1 MRRFATWLALIGA
14 IGAALLFVWVRA
26 TTPSDGGRVAFY
38 GDGWTSAGVLIAP
51 IDAPAAGLQ
60 DGDLVVA
67 VGGRSLEAWLGDAT
81 DPAIIRPTS
90 GVPIP
95 YLIGRD
101 GAGQRTDVTWTVPAI
116 GASLLQGWSILLF
129 SVAMAGVA
137 AYVFARRPDEPAAM
151 ALIFLACGAAG
162 SSVPW
167 FLGVTVSDVV
177 QGVPFLLHSFVT
189 GPVYML
195 LWPAGLHLALV
206 FPAPLPA
213 VTRHRWLIPAV
224 YAVAFGMYALATLA
238 GWVAAPSLLDWV
250 GTWPIAQTAVVVP
263 FLSVSLAL
271 FVRNYRRTTEP
282 AARIRIRWAWLGA
295 AASAAIGLFAF
306 MLPEL
311 LLHRTLLP
319 QSWIGLSA
327 LPLPLGLA
335 AGILRDRLFDI
346 DVVVRRTFIYGGL
359 TLGVVASY
367 VVVTSAVT
375 AVIGSAGGFGVS
387 LLAAGVAALVA
398 LPIRDALQRGVDRML
413 YGERDEPLRAMRRLG
428 QRLELAADPDRAF
441 PAIVDTVADALR
453 SPYVGLEVVDDVG
466 RSVAVGQRGTPQP
479 AVVTVPLV
487 DGLDHVGSLVL
498 GVRSGERGFR
508 PDELLLLDELARQA
522 GTAIHALRLRAD
534 LVRSRERLV
543 LAREEERRRL
553 RRDIHDGLG
562 PSLASIGLRAEASA
576 ELLTTDPA
584 AARRL
589 LAELSDEVQTTLAE
603 IRRLVDGLRP
613 PALDELGLIG
623 AIEQQASRLEGAVG
637 GRPPTAISLD
647 RSPDPL
653 PDLPAAVEVAAYRIV
668 VEALTN
674 AVRHAQAR
682 TCRVRITAGEEL
694 VIEVEDDG
702 RGLPA
707 PVVAGTGRESMEA
720 RAVELGGSLRVD
732 RRPRGGT
739 RLEAR
744 LPIAR
749 WRSPAAVAGDGE
761 LGVIPA

>member
-1 MRRFATWLALIGA
+1 M
-14 IGAALLFVWVRA
+14 
-26 TTPSDGGRVAFY
+26 
-38 GDGWTSAGVLIAP
+38 
-51 IDAPAAGLQ
+51 
-60 DGDLVVA
+60 A
-67 VGGRSLEAWLGDAT
+67 V
-81 DPAIIRPTS
+81 
-90 GVPIP
+90 
-95 YLIGRD
+95 
-101 GAGQRTDVTWTVPAI
+101 
-116 GASLLQGWSILLF
+116 
-129 SVAMAGVA
+129 VA
-137 AYVFARRPDEPAAM
+137 AYVFARRPDEPAAL

-177 QGVPFLLHSFVT
+177 QGSPFLLHTFVT

-195 LWPAGLHLALV
+195 LWPAGVHLALV
-206 FPAPLPA
+206 FPTPMPA
-213 VTRHRWLIPAV
+213 VVRHRWLIPAA
-224 YAVAFGMYALATLA
+224 YALAFGMYVLAMLA
-238 GWVAAPSLLDWV
+238 GRIAAPSLLDWV
-250 GTWPIAQTAVVVP
+250 GTWPIAQTVVVVP
-263 FLSVSLAL
+263 FLAASLAL
-271 FVRNYRRTTEP
+271 FVRNYRRTIDP

-295 AASAAIGLFAF
+295 AASAAIGLMAF

-311 LLHRTLLP
+311 LFQRTLLP
-319 QSWIGLSA
+319 PSWIGLSA

-367 VVVTSAVT
+367 VVVTSAIT
-375 AVIGSAGGFGVS
+375 AIVGGAGGFGVS
-387 LLAAGVAALVA
+387 LLAAGAAALVA

-441 PAIVDTVADALR
+441 PVIVETVADALR

-466 RSVAVGQRGTPQP
+466 RSVIVAQRGSPQP

-487 DGLDHVGSLVL
+487 DGVDRVGSLVL

-508 PDELLLLDELARQA
+508 PDERLLLDELARQA
-522 GTAIHALRLRAD
+522 GTSIRALRLRAD

-576 ELLTTDPA
+576 ELLTTDPE

-589 LAELSDEVQTTLAE
+589 LGELSDEVQTTLVD

-613 PALDELGLIG
+613 PALDELGLLG
-623 AIEQQASRLEGAVG
+623 AIRQQASRLEGAVG
-637 GRPPTAISLD
+637 GRPPTAISLAGI
-647 RSPDPL
+647 PDPL
-653 PDLPAAVEVAAYRIV
+653 PELPAAVEVAAYRIV

-674 AVRHAQAR
+674 AVRHADAA
-682 TCRVRITAGEEL
+682 TCLVRLTAGQEL
-694 VIEVEDDG
+694 IIEVEDDG
-702 RGLPA
+702 RGLPTR
-707 PVVAGTGRESMEA
+707 VVAGTGLEFDGSSSPGAWGVSARRSAAGWRDTPGGTPPDRRVARSGARRAGWRDRGGPLMTDPVAAIRVLVVDDHASFRSGLRALLETADDLQVVGEA
-720 RAVELGGSLRVD
+720 SSGPEAVRLAAEAPARCRAHGRDDARRRRDRSHAPDRGCRAACGDRDPDDGWRRRGGGRRDPRRRPWLCPQGCPAGRAVPGD
-732 RRPRGGT
+732 PRGGL
-739 RLEAR
+739 R
-744 LPIAR
+744 
-749 WRSPAAVAGDGE
+749 
-761 LGVIPA
+761 